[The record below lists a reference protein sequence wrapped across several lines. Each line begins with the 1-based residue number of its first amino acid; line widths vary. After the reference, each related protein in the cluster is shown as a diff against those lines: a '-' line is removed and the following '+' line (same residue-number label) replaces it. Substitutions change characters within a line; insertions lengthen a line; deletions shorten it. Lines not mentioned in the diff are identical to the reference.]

1 MHPHPY
7 GFHCCA
13 PGRSNWKVL
22 FMVLCTTRANETDGG
37 EVNAVLKELEACTDV
52 AARQL
57 RLSTFDKA
65 EKEKRELQ
73 NEEAELEKTISS
85 LDESQDGAE
94 IAAVRF

>member
-1 MHPHPY
+1 M
-7 GFHCCA
+7 
-13 PGRSNWKVL
+13 
-22 FMVLCTTRANETDGG
+22 FMVLRTTRANEVDGD
-37 EVNAVLKELEACTDV
+37 EVNAVLKELEACTDA

-85 LDESQDGAE
+85 LDESQDGAK